1 MDSTAL
7 PAIFNNRA
15 EVYDLASHLVTEN
28 MVQVEEGDG
37 DDFFNP
43 ELAMPRTAYELRRI
57 LAFGQA
63 EWVGIEIHRSGA
75 LDGSDAGTQKKI
87 KDISSVV
94 KQLMIT
100 FPSQL
105 TILRI
110 EKRQS
115 QSIAHDL
122 RPYWDTPSPEARD
135 KVRSS
140 TASFT
145 EFMQTRIEEW
155 TRETAGEGETELVV

>member
-1 MDSTAL
+1 MIYSL
-7 PAIFNNRA
+7 PP
-15 EVYDLASHLVTEN
+15 
-28 MVQVEEGDG
+28 VERRRRERERKKL
-37 DDFFNP
+37 P
-43 ELAMPRTAYELRRI
+43 RIPRTAYELRRL
-57 LAFGQA
+57 LAFKQA
-63 EWVGIEIHRSGA
+63 EWVSIEIHGSGA
-75 LDGSDAGTQKKI
+75 LDSSDTGTQKKI

-94 KQLMIT
+94 KQLIIK

-110 EKRQS
+110 EKRQR
-115 QSIAHDL
+115 QSITHNL

-135 KVRSS
+135 RVRSS

-145 EFMQTRIEEW
+145 KVIQTRIEEW